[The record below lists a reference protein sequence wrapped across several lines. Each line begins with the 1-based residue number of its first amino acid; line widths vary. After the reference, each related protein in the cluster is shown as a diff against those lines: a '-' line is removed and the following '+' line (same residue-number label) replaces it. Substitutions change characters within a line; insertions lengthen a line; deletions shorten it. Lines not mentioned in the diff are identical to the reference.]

1 MRERLPKFPDKFNTI
16 KIAIS
21 EFLRRLGNDEVAN
34 ALWDCFGGGGGVK
47 KKNMVSR
54 VIPKWL
60 IRN

>member
-34 ALWDCFGGGGGVK
+34 ALWDCFGGCEQRTHG
-47 KKNMVSR
+47 
-54 VIPKWL
+54 L
-60 IRN
+60 